1 MTEKF
6 FYLKLQSTLW
16 QFQTITVSECS
27 FIKLLKYILFEKYI
41 NILALEMGSPGSRH
55 CASCIGTLSFLMI
68 GFRIDSPAVGVTSTG
83 QYVLLSQV
91 LTTCFSYW
99 THVLIFS
106 SHCFR
111 TCYIMFAIYTDYIIF
126 ACI

>member
-6 FYLKLQSTLW
+6 FLKLQSTLW

-41 NILALEMGSPGSRH
+41 NILALEMDSRGSRH

-68 GFRIDSPAVGVTSTG
+68 GFRIDSPAVGVTSAG
-83 QYVLLSQV
+83 QCVLLSQV

-99 THVLIFS
+99 THVL
-106 SHCFR
+106 
-111 TCYIMFAIYTDYIIF
+111 YIQQSLF
-126 ACI
+126 